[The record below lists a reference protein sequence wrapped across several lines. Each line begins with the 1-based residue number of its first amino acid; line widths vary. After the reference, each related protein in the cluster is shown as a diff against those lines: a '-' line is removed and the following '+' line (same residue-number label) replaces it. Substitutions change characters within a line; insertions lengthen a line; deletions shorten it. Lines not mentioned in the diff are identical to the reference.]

1 MDEAQRRLL
10 DEVRGLVAARTL
22 IDNALEQRIAECIAA
37 EIDRSMLARVL
48 GVDRST
54 LYRRYVTS
62 ARKAVMPAPA
72 RRASAE
78 TQ

>member
-22 IDNALEQRIAECIAA
+22 IDNALEQKIADCVAA
-37 EIDRSMLARVL
+37 DLDRSMLAYVL

-54 LYRRYVTS
+54 LYRRYVWGGTR
-62 ARKAVMPAPA
+62 AIMPAA
-72 RRASAE
+72 DG
-78 TQ
+78 